1 MSKVPNINIP
11 ANTEIKILSIREWIR
26 IQKTISDKN
35 SETLNITV
43 NFWDESKIL
52 PLLIAIVAWY
62 FSQ

>member
-35 SETLNITV
+35 SGFRIIPGFTIIYTV
-43 NFWDESKIL
+43 
-52 PLLIAIVAWY
+52 
-62 FSQ
+62 